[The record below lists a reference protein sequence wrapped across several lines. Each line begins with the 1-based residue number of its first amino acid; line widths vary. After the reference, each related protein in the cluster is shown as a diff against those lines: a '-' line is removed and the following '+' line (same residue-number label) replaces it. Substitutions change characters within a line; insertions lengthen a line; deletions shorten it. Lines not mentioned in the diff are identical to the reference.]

1 MVDLLVRT
9 FLGWGQ
15 IDVHGWL
22 AKTNLRVERKRRAP
36 LCASLG
42 LCSPASKRC
51 RSCFPVADRKEHSAG
66 HVQQTVP
73 RLSEDPPLA
82 TWASIRSRESVL
94 WPANLLSP
102 VGCGTDTATTSLQWP
117 TQELR
122 RFATP
127 LLSPA

>member
-51 RSCFPVADRKEHSAG
+51 RSCFPVADRKEHNAG
-66 HVQQTVP
+66 HVQQGWRLIP
-73 RLSEDPPLA
+73 R
-82 TWASIRSRESVL
+82 
-94 WPANLLSP
+94 
-102 VGCGTDTATTSLQWP
+102 GCGMRCHLEVIRAS
-117 TQELR
+117 
-122 RFATP
+122 
-127 LLSPA
+127 